1 MLGGVAQGD
10 VDVCFLK
17 SHLVDVYMIFIKVAN
32 CRFVD
37 CQKIE
42 TTIDVYVTNKI
53 FGVET
58 CFVKFK
64 SVEFYF
70 FLNQR

>member
-42 TTIDVYVTNKI
+42 MTIDVYVTNKMFCEVQI
-53 FGVET
+53 
-58 CFVKFK
+58 
-64 SVEFYF
+64 
-70 FLNQR
+70 R